1 MFLIAFIDQLKFAQS
16 AVLEVSVNLNP
27 CFRFSHWTR
36 SGVPAILPDF
46 TSPGESIS
54 SNNTSYSGSPNI
66 NLKEKERFMTLNE
79 IFLGQNS
86 YNEDE
91 TIEYLAD
98 ASLRPELLRPPPP
111 LFLNPDG
118 DDLFWLN
125 PVDIQECLGD
135 LEFIYEPRMCVE
147 SKASSLTEARRLMHR
162 ACKGNFTKSGT
173 IIQCFV

>member
-1 MFLIAFIDQLKFAQS
+1 
-16 AVLEVSVNLNP
+16 
-27 CFRFSHWTR
+27 
-36 SGVPAILPDF
+36 
-46 TSPGESIS
+46 
-54 SNNTSYSGSPNI
+54 
-66 NLKEKERFMTLNE
+66 MTLNE

-162 ACKGNFTKSGT
+162 ACKGNFTKSLT
-173 IIQCFV
+173 VIKFFCTYIKYTSLIHILFNFKPKILNYRRPDVKPTNTT